1 MEGLPWMKVC
11 TTASRCRAQVFLLP
25 RKWSSVMSQTFCV
38 VTYANH
44 VLQLDG
50 DGAEEPRSYNVV
62 HAPAYRGG
70 GIGDV
75 EVDVVIEGVALQGE
89 EDKIAPLGVVGGG
102 RPGRLRRANRCSRRR
117 QPVCREIVCGGWQRW
132 RLHGSQ
138 RPRHQRRRRW
148 GATQLESDNDHTLG
162 QWWQSHTLGLRRLL
176 VLSLGLQLRRGHRHG
191 RRLWRPN
198 RPSPQ

>member
-1 MEGLPWMKVC
+1 MKVC

-75 EVDVVIEGVALQGE
+75 RVDVVIEGVALQGE
-89 EDKIAPLGVVGGG
+89 EDKIAPPGVVGGG
-102 RPGRLRRANRCSRRR
+102 RPGRLRRANRCSRRDNLR
-117 QPVCREIVCGGWQRW
+117 VERLYVEAGDDGGFMDRNGLDTREGGDGG
-132 RLHGSQ
+132 LHNL
-138 RPRHQRRRRW
+138 R
-148 GATQLESDNDHTLG
+148 ATTTIL
-162 QWWQSHTLGLRRLL
+162 
-176 VLSLGLQLRRGHRHG
+176 
-191 RRLWRPN
+191 
-198 RPSPQ
+198 